1 MPKQFDYVTVG
12 SSKTWANTIAAT
24 LELTDLNFCTFSLN
38 NFNEAFLSWKLKAVY
53 GLKFIDIEERKII
66 VLNIRYP
73 YASPIL
79 LYILQQTS
87 D

>member
-38 NFNEAFLSWKLKAVY
+38 N
-53 GLKFIDIEERKII
+53 
-66 VLNIRYP
+66 
-73 YASPIL
+73 
-79 LYILQQTS
+79 
-87 D
+87 